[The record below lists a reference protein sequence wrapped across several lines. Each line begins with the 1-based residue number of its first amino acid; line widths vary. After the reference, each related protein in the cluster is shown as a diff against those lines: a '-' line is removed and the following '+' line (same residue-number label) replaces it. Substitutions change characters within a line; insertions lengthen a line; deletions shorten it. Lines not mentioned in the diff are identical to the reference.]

1 MLFKNFKTTRSTRF
15 LLLLMLSIVIGL
27 ANAAIFYSL
36 AFSSTVSITNPTVIF
51 VQGEDGSGVV
61 SIGSNSSTASLT
73 LAAYPNITL
82 TYEQPLNISN
92 TDAASHDFRFR
103 HLTISPANGT
113 ADVGNFSYICFTIL
127 DASGI
132 SQATFNYTTS
142 GNDWI
147 TPATMDPYETLPA
160 NTQWVVYIET
170 MAAASAQDVSAS
182 ITIAVDVQ

>member
-1 MLFKNFKTTRSTRF
+1 LVFKNFKTTKSTRF

-36 AFSSTVSITNPTVIF
+36 TFSSTVSITDPTVIF
-51 VQGEDGSGVV
+51 VQGDDFPSGSD
-61 SIGSNSSTASLT
+61 IGDNSSTAYLA

-82 TYEQPLNISN
+82 TYEEPLNISN
-92 TDAASHDFRFR
+92 TDIAGHLFRLR
-103 HLTISPANGT
+103 HIAISPANGT

-127 DASGI
+127 DAGGS
-132 SQATFNYTTS
+132 SQGVFNYTTT

-147 TPATMDPYETLPA
+147 TPATTSDMTLPA
-160 NTQWVVYIET
+160 STQWILYVET
-170 MAAASAQDVSAS
+170 KAAASANDVAAS